1 MVHNIEGAIFQ
12 GWCLSNY
19 ICKW

>member
-1 MVHNIEGAIFQ
+1 MVHNIEGVIFQ